1 VSQGH
6 NEERHSIL
14 HLAFDGGFDVA
25 DMQAETIEYE
35 LASLYHEFS
44 HAASQDPSAHGD
56 QCDDPENLSCDI
68 EEALYSGRYF
78 RVNAEGDIVPDRG
91 MVVRSETL
99 TSRER
104 ATRG

>member
-1 VSQGH
+1 
-6 NEERHSIL
+6 L

-68 EEALYSGRYF
+68 EEAFTQADISG
-78 RVNAEGDIVPDRG
+78 VNAEGDIVQTA
-91 MVVRSETL
+91 EW
-99 TSRER
+99 
-104 ATRG
+104 